1 MTPDEI
7 NEVAANEAT
16 LSLINAEISG
26 RLDRQSDSIG
36 KIENKAGL
44 LLGYTIAASSF
55 LSTRSFQPVAAGFAY
70 ALFAVAAI
78 AGVYAL
84 AVRTYKDIEPDG
96 VIAYSNQS
104 VGLTLAMLIGTR
116 GEAYDVNK
124 GRQRWKA
131 WAWWTC
137 LAAVVA
143 GSALMVASILVQT
156 GSHDGVQLRG
166 QRPAVHASR
175 SASSAAPASHR
186 PQEVQKEVL

>member
-1 MTPDEI
+1 
-7 NEVAANEAT
+7 
-16 LSLINAEISG
+16 
-26 RLDRQSDSIG
+26 
-36 KIENKAGL
+36 
-44 LLGYTIAASSF
+44 
-55 LSTRSFQPVAAGFAY
+55 VAAGFAY
-70 ALFAVAAI
+70 VLFAVAAI

-104 VGLTLAMLIGTR
+104 LGVTLAMLIGTR

-156 GSHDGVQLRG
+156 GSHDGVKLRG
-166 QRPAVHASR
+166 QRPAAVHASR

-186 PQEVQKEVL
+186 PQEVQKAVL